1 VVAKYKPVFL
11 VRCVLHAA
19 KQNKVYGVRMA
30 VYGNKIDA
38 FQDVRLPEVCRIDA
52 KYTSAAQ

>member
-1 VVAKYKPVFL
+1 MRPNK
-11 VRCVLHAA
+11 
-19 KQNKVYGVRMA
+19 NKVYGVRMA